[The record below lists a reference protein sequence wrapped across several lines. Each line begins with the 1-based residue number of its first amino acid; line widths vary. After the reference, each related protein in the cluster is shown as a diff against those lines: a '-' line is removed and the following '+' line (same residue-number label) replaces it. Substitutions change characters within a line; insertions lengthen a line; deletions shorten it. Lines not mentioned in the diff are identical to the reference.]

1 MSSYDDKP
9 PNYSPGPVSAIS
21 PNSPDPCYDHD
32 ANAPEVV
39 ELMSPLDANSV
50 QGLHY
55 GQQRFQDHTSAHYTH
70 QNTNSEDNGGNATD
84 KEVVPAEYATC
95 QNLESAIAPA
105 GNTPSVSPHQ
115 PWQAQRAADAPLP
128 PLPNKGERIL
138 GLKRGVF
145 FILLGLLLA
154 VVVAA
159 VVGGVAGGVISSKSK
174 SSSDA
179 NTASTPVPTPSTP
192 TASSTASS
200 ASASATPS
208 ATFLYNETSFDQ
220 GFAFQ
225 GFSRNKFSGAYTP
238 IVRDK
243 EGGTDFDF
251 DIHSYDWVAKITN
264 CCVSFCNNATRE
276 GWMGYTCDSRHREAA
291 EESFARAFIWCSDNH
306 TTPYARGK
314 CV

>member
-1 MSSYDDKP
+1 MQTRGPSRIISSSLALDFALSPGPVCGCNQPNSCLITAANMSSYDDKP

-179 NTASTPVPTPSTP
+179 NTAST
-192 TASSTASS
+192 
-200 ASASATPS
+200 
-208 ATFLYNETSFDQ
+208 
-220 GFAFQ
+220 
-225 GFSRNKFSGAYTP
+225 
-238 IVRDK
+238 
-243 EGGTDFDF
+243 
-251 DIHSYDWVAKITN
+251 
-264 CCVSFCNNATRE
+264 
-276 GWMGYTCDSRHREAA
+276 
-291 EESFARAFIWCSDNH
+291 
-306 TTPYARGK
+306 
-314 CV
+314 